1 VKGVKP
7 MKKRL
12 CAAFAVIIFIFL
24 CYVQIAPAGSFIN
37 IENIEYGIDNTL
49 KLQKMA
55 EAKITLTNSSSNNFK
70 GKLSFERWI
79 LDNNAVIINRG
90 SRKTK
95 IKAFSFSKQFEIAGN
110 SKKVISIPVY
120 FGNDGVAEQYFKIY
134 TSDGRLISSVKVK
147 PKLFYVKNCVGIF
160 SLKGAASDLSY
171 VLENSGK
178 AANVVVL
185 SSKNFPT
192 RESLLE
198 MFEFIIIHNY
208 KTSNLTEQQY
218 QALKDYV
225 AKGGNLII
233 TLGENYQKNLSVFT
247 DDFLVG
253 RIGKEK
259 TGDILL
265 KRISQKDYTR
275 NVIVPSN
282 QKDIVLEKIKYVEF
296 DLKNAEF
303 INQKHMQRIKYGKG
317 TVLVTSFDPFDAQIT
332 DEEKKQIFDIIVD
345 NLNTTFYTPANAVM
359 GYAGNSHLY
368 TAVNVKWP
376 NNTMIL
382 ILIVIY
388 IIFVSFGNY
397 FILRRLNKRHLTWQ
411 LILVGSI
418 VWTAIIFGV
427 ATFYRINQPNINALN
442 FIVYNSDG
450 KGYVVDKYYQIFAPF
465 KTDIK
470 IKGIENQ
477 KIEPLLLEYE
487 NLPVGE
493 SPTNGYEYYP
503 WQEIVFKGLPAPF
516 MKSVKDQTVYK
527 ADDIPLDVNFNI
539 KDMSK
544 ITVEINNRSD
554 YEIKNIFVVLYNSY
568 VYIEELEPH
577 SKVTK
582 TISDVYG
589 MLADEIR
596 NRFYN
601 NQSSRIKDFQLI
613 DRETDLLCSILPK
626 VLSNPFLIGHIE
638 NYKED
643 KLNINSEVLKVH
655 SEAVFRKDLDRVAIV
670 KDRRIILPGSVIPNL
685 IKNTFPN
692 ANYIT
697 PNYAISFYGRGE
709 MEIEYDLSGYLD
721 RIEKVLIQ
729 MPKQYGRF
737 NVEEFIF
744 NVKTQRWD
752 KTSFEKPLAFGK
764 DEIEKYFQDYKIK
777 IRIVGKDDRS
787 VTAIPL
793 ISAEGGEK

>member
-1 VKGVKP
+1 
-7 MKKRL
+7 M
-12 CAAFAVIIFIFL
+12 F
-24 CYVQIAPAGSFIN
+24 
-37 IENIEYGIDNTL
+37 
-49 KLQKMA
+49 
-55 EAKITLTNSSSNNFK
+55 
-70 GKLSFERWI
+70 
-79 LDNNAVIINRG
+79 
-90 SRKTK
+90 
-95 IKAFSFSKQFEIAGN
+95 
-110 SKKVISIPVY
+110 
-120 FGNDGVAEQYFKIY
+120 FGNDGVSEQYFKIY

-147 PKLFYVKNCVGIF
+147 PKPFYVKSCVGIF
-160 SLKGAASDLSY
+160 SYRGAASDLSY

-178 AANVVVL
+178 AANVVIL
-185 SSKNFPT
+185 DSKKFPT

-208 KTSNLTEQQY
+208 KTSNLTVEQY
-218 QALKDYV
+218 QTLKDYV

-253 RIGKEK
+253 SIGKIK

-265 KRISQKDYTR
+265 KRVSKKDYTR
-275 NVIVPSN
+275 NVVGSNN
-282 QKDIVLEKIKYVEF
+282 QKDIVLKKIKYAEF
-296 DLKNAEF
+296 ELKNAEM
-303 INQKHMQRIKYGKG
+303 INQKHMQKIRYGKG
-317 TVLVTSFDPFDAQIT
+317 TVLVTSFDPFDGQMT
-332 DEEKKQIFDIIVD
+332 GEEKKQIFNIIIE
-345 NLNTTFYTPANAVM
+345 NINTNFYIPSNAVM

-376 NNTMIL
+376 NNTIIL
-382 ILIVIY
+382 ILIAIY

-411 LILVGSI
+411 LILVESI
-418 VWTAIIFGV
+418 VWTAIIFGA
-427 ATFYRINQPNINALN
+427 ATFYRINQPNVNALN

-503 WQEIVFKGLPAPF
+503 WQEIAFKGLTAPF
-516 MKSVKDQTVYK
+516 MKSIKDQTVYK
-527 ADDIPLDVNFNI
+527 VDDIPLDVNFNI

-568 VYIEELEPH
+568 VYIEELKPH

-582 TISDVYG
+582 TISNVYS

-596 NRFYN
+596 NTFYN
-601 NQSSRIKDFQLI
+601 NQTPRIRDFQLI
-613 DRETDLLCSILPK
+613 NREIDLLYSVLPK
-626 VLSNPFLIGHIE
+626 DLSNPFLIGHIE
-638 NYKED
+638 NYKDD
-643 KLNINSEVLKVH
+643 KLNINSEILKVH

-670 KDRRIILPGSVIPNL
+670 KDKRIILPGSVIPNL

-697 PNYAISFYGRGE
+697 PNYAISFYGKGE
-709 MEIEYDLSGYLD
+709 LVLEYDLSGYLD

-729 MPKQYGRF
+729 MPMQYGRY

-744 NVKTQRWD
+744 NVKTQKWD